1 MHSVLATHRD
11 ISYLGL
17 RHRTWLRIV
26 LALLVLQSVWWWRSG
41 PSASTVHAG
50 ASSSSSSAAAPA
62 APVERTALAAL
73 VAPRRVAIV
82 MPLLADWSAKLR
94 KRFKSWNGKR
104 SPCVGEP
111 GDARA
116 RAFFFLLA
124 GWFG

>member
-50 ASSSSSSAAAPA
+50 ASSSSSAAAPA